1 MNSSVKP
8 VEVLIS
14 PTEFHAAVNSALLQV
29 TCSSLDKR
37 NHTYTMKR
45 NKLGILNHSI
55 IGAIGEIAFAK
66 FADRFFIPQVNTFHG
81 IPDCFEDI
89 EVRTSDKNLTLIT
102 RDDDS
107 PDRKYVKVMT
117 NGNKALIVGWLYG
130 HETRRDEFFKSSE
143 GQRDCW
149 MTPHEYLKHPS
160 TIFEKALDL
169 ENMEDIEW

>member
-1 MNSSVKP
+1 MTEGVIP
-8 VEVLIS
+8 VEILFS

-37 NHTYTMKR
+37 NHAYTMKR

-55 IGAIGEIAFAK
+55 IGALGEIAFAK
-66 FADRFFIPQVNTFHG
+66 FADRFFIPQVNTFHN

-89 EVRTSDKNLTLIT
+89 EIRTSDKNTTLIT
-102 RDDDS
+102 RDDDA
-107 PDRKYVKVMT
+107 PERKYVKVMT

-130 HETRRDEFFKSSE
+130 HETRRREFFRQSE

-149 MTPHEYLKHPS
+149 MTPHQFLRPPK
-160 TIFEKALDL
+160 TIF
-169 ENMEDIEW
+169 NIEHQKEIDW